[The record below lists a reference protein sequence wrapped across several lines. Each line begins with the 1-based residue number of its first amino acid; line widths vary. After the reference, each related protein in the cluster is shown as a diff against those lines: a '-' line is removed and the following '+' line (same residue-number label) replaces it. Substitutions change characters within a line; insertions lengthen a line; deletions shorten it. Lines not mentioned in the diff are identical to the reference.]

1 MNNLTDQQIKEL
13 REAFGIE
20 DETTDIDKTILTC
33 SKGSYE
39 AENNT
44 DKCEKDYSMLE
55 KKYKELMAKYGK

>member
-1 MNNLTDQQIKEL
+1 MNNLTEEQINEL
-13 REAFGIE
+13 RKVFGIE

-55 KKYKELMAKYGK
+55 EKYKELVAKYGK